1 MNGLLKGI
9 KIVMNV
15 LVMAVTGL
23 ELKRQLDQIKKTRA
37 ATFPGTADEEGEVDE
52 E

>member
-23 ELKRQLDQIKKTRA
+23 ELKRQIEVIKKTKA
-37 ATFPGTADEEGEVDE
+37 ATFPGSADAEGEVDE

>member
-23 ELKRQLDQIKKTRA
+23 ELKREIDDIKKRKS
-37 ATFPGTADEEGEVDE
+37 ATDPGTDDEE
-52 E
+52 

>member
-23 ELKRQLDQIKKTRA
+23 ELKRQIDNIKKRKS
-37 ATFPGTADEEGEVDE
+37 ATDPGTDEGEVYVE
-52 E
+52 